1 MSQRVVITGMGVV
14 SPVGS
19 SVDSFWN
26 ALIHGQSGVGPI
38 TYFDTTAFAVKIAG
52 QVKDFQVEEYF
63 DPKESKRLDRFLQ
76 YAMGAAVQ
84 AVAQSGLDTSPG
96 VDKARVGVVVGCGIG
111 GLGTIETNHGVLT
124 SRGPSRVSPFF
135 VPMSIIDMASGLV
148 SIRYGF
154 MGPNYGVVSACSSA
168 GHAFI
173 DGVNLIRLGKVDAMI
188 CGGTEAAVTPT
199 SIAGFNSSQALST
212 DRNDDPTRAS
222 RPFDRTR
229 DGFVM
234 GEGAGI
240 LVLES
245 EEHAKKRGAVILAE
259 IAGYGMTGDAY
270 HITAPHPEGIGSI
283 LAFREALRDGGIS
296 PEQVDYVNV
305 HGTSTQLNDKTETKV
320 IKAVMGDYARKVSIS
335 STKSM
340 TGHMIGAAA
349 AVEAVAT
356 VLAIRTGIIPPT
368 INYEEPDPECD
379 LDVTPNV
386 ARERDVRYALK
397 NSLGFGGHNAAI
409 LFKRWEG

>member
-1 MSQRVVITGMGVV
+1 
-14 SPVGS
+14 
-19 SVDSFWN
+19 
-26 ALIHGQSGVGPI
+26 
-38 TYFDTTAFAVKIAG
+38 
-52 QVKDFQVEEYF
+52 
-63 DPKESKRLDRFLQ
+63 
-76 YAMGAAVQ
+76 
-84 AVAQSGLDTSPG
+84 
-96 VDKARVGVVVGCGIG
+96 
-111 GLGTIETNHGVLT
+111 
-124 SRGPSRVSPFF
+124 
-135 VPMSIIDMASGLV
+135 
-148 SIRYGF
+148 
-154 MGPNYGVVSACSSA
+154 
-168 GHAFI
+168 
-173 DGVNLIRLGKVDAMI
+173 
-188 CGGTEAAVTPT
+188 
-199 SIAGFNSSQALST
+199 
-212 DRNDDPTRAS
+212 
-222 RPFDRTR
+222 
-229 DGFVM
+229 M

-245 EEHAKKRGAVILAE
+245 EDHAKKRGAVILAE

-270 HITAPHPEGIGSI
+270 HITAPHPEGTGSI

-296 PEQVDYVNV
+296 GDQVDYINV
-305 HGTSTQLNDKTETKV
+305 HGTSTPLNDKTETKV
-320 IKAVMGDYARKVSIS
+320 IKAVLGDYARKVAIS

-368 INYEEPDPECD
+368 INYEEPDPDCD

>member
-19 SVDSFWN
+19 TVDSFWE

-38 TYFDTTAFAVKIAG
+38 TYFDTAAFAVKIAG
-52 QVKDFQVEEYF
+52 QVKDFHVEQYF
-63 DPKESKRLDRFLQ
+63 DPKEAKRLDRFLQ

-84 AVAQSGLDTSPG
+84 AVTQSGLDATPG

-111 GLGTIETNHGVLT
+111 GLGTIEANHGILVN
-124 SRGPSRVSPFF
+124 RGPSRVSPFF

-173 DGVNLIRLGKVDAMI
+173 DAVNLIRLGKVDAMV
-188 CGGTEAAVTPT
+188 CGGTEAAVTPV

-234 GEGAGI
+234 GEGAGV

-245 EEHAKKRGAVILAE
+245 EDHAKKRGAVILAE
-259 IAGYGMTGDAY
+259 ISGYGMTGDAH
-270 HITAPHPEGIGSI
+270 HITAPHPEGTGSI

-296 PEQVDYVNV
+296 GDQVDYINV
-305 HGTSTQLNDKTETKV
+305 HGTSTPLNDKTETKV
-320 IKAVMGDYARKVSIS
+320 IKAVLGDYARKVAIS

-356 VLAIRTGIIPPT
+356 VLAIRTGIVPPT

>member
-1 MSQRVVITGMGVV
+1 M
-14 SPVGS
+14 
-19 SVDSFWN
+19 
-26 ALIHGQSGVGPI
+26 
-38 TYFDTTAFAVKIAG
+38 
-52 QVKDFQVEEYF
+52 
-63 DPKESKRLDRFLQ
+63 DRFLQ

-84 AVAQSGLDTSPG
+84 AVTQSGLDETPG
-96 VDKARVGVVVGCGIG
+96 LDKSRVGVVVGCGIG
-111 GLGTIETNHGVLT
+111 GLGTIEANHGVLT

-148 SIRYGF
+148 SIRYGY

-173 DGVNLIRLGKVDAMI
+173 EAVNLIRLGKVDAMV
-188 CGGTEAAVTPT
+188 CGGSEAAVTPV
-199 SIAGFNSSQALST
+199 SIAGFNSAQTLSS
-212 DRNDDPTRAS
+212 RNDDPTRAS

-234 GEGAGI
+234 GEGAGV

-245 EEHAKKRGAVILAE
+245 EEHAKRRGVEILAE
-259 IAGYGMTGDAY
+259 IAGYGMTGDAH
-270 HITAPHPEGIGSI
+270 HITAPHPEGTGSI

-296 PEQVDYVNV
+296 PDMVDYVNA
-305 HGTSTQLNDKTETKV
+305 HGTSTPLNDKTETKV
-320 IKAVMGDYARKVSIS
+320 IKAVLGDHARKVSIS

-340 TGHMIGAAA
+340 TGHLLGGSAAIESIA
-349 AVEAVAT
+349 SI
-356 VLAIRTGIIPPT
+356 LAIRNGIVPPT

-386 ARERDVRYALK
+386 AVERNVRYALK

>member
-19 SVDSFWN
+19 TVDSFWN
-26 ALIHGQSGVGPI
+26 SLIHGQSGVGPI
-38 TYFDTTAFAVKIAG
+38 TYFDTTDFAVKIAG
-52 QVKDFQVEEYF
+52 QVKDFHVDQYVEA
-63 DPKESKRLDRFLQ
+63 KEARRMDRFLQ

-84 AVAQSGLDTSPG
+84 AVTQSGLDETPG
-96 VDKARVGVVVGCGIG
+96 LDKSRVGVVVGCGIG
-111 GLGTIETNHGVLT
+111 GLGTIEANHGVLT

-148 SIRYGF
+148 SIRYGY

-173 DGVNLIRLGKVDAMI
+173 EAVNLIRLGKVDAMV
-188 CGGTEAAVTPT
+188 CGGSEAAVTPV
-199 SIAGFNSSQALST
+199 SIAGFNSAQTLSS
-212 DRNDDPTRAS
+212 RNDDPTRAS

-234 GEGAGI
+234 GEGAGV

-245 EEHAKKRGAVILAE
+245 EEHAKRRGVEILAE
-259 IAGYGMTGDAY
+259 IAGYGMTGDAH
-270 HITAPHPEGIGSI
+270 HITAPHPEGTGSI

-296 PEQVDYVNV
+296 PDMVDYVNA
-305 HGTSTQLNDKTETKV
+305 HGTSTPLNDKTEPKV
-320 IKAVMGDYARKVSIS
+320 IKAVLGDHARKVSIS

-340 TGHMIGAAA
+340 TGHLLGGSAAIESIA
-349 AVEAVAT
+349 SI
-356 VLAIRTGIIPPT
+356 LAIRNGIVPPT

-386 ARERDVRYALK
+386 AVERNVRYALK